1 MLESEHQ
8 FGTGTPFTLGVEEEL
23 FLVDP
28 VTGRLINSSA
38 GVLAALGEVSGRVE
52 RELHA
57 CQVELVTE
65 VLDSAAQVAPVLRD
79 LRAAVVATGAGI
91 LSAGT
96 HPSAEEGDAEIT
108 DKERYEGIRDLL
120 GDAAVTPV
128 SGLHVHVG
136 MPDPETAIRVF
147 NGLRDHMPLLQALS
161 ANSAFRHGRDTG
173 LASAREMTLRGWPRS
188 DVPRA
193 FRDFADFCDAT
204 NAISHAAGVP
214 DYTYFW
220 WKLRPHPRLGTVE
233 IRALDAQTEVGDVAA
248 LVALVHCLVRHL
260 AEQPDPGEGLAP
272 EILQESIYRAAR
284 SGTAAELID
293 RDGEHRPVVA
303 ILDALLDDIGGY
315 ADELGC
321 ARQLADLPRLIA
333 EGGGAGRQRAIY
345 DVSGVGAVTRTLTE
359 RTAAAGV
366 SSA

>member
-1 MLESEHQ
+1 MPELEHR
-8 FGTGTPFTLGVEEEL
+8 FGAGTPFSLGVEEEL

-38 GVLAALGEVSGRVE
+38 GVIAALGETQGKVE

-57 CQVELVTE
+57 CQVELISE
-65 VLDSAAQVAPVLRD
+65 VLSSAAEVAPVLRG
-79 LRAAVVATGAGI
+79 LRGAVLGTGAGI

-96 HPSAEEGDAEIT
+96 HPTAEAAEAEIT

-120 GDAAVTPV
+120 GDAALTPV

-147 NGLRDHMPLLQALS
+147 NGLRGHMPLLQALS
-161 ANSAFRHGRDTG
+161 ANSAFRYGRDTG
-173 LASAREMTLRGWPRS
+173 LASAREMTLRAWPRS

-193 FRDFADFCDAT
+193 FTDFADFA
-204 NAISHAAGVP
+204 AASAALAHAAGVP

-233 IRALDAQTEVGDVAA
+233 IRALDAQTEVEDVAA
-248 LVALVHCLVRHL
+248 LAALVHCLVRHL
-260 AEQPDPGEGLAP
+260 AESAPAAGLAP
-272 EILQESIYRAAR
+272 EILQESIFRATR
-284 SGTAAELID
+284 SGTRAELID
-293 RDGEHRPVVA
+293 SDGEHRPVAA
-303 ILDALLDDIGGY
+303 ILSRVLDEVGGY

-321 ARQLADLPRLIA
+321 VSQLADLQRLMA
-333 EGGGAGRQRAIY
+333 DGGGAGRQRAIA
-345 DVSGVGAVTRTLTE
+345 DVSGVGAVTRTLSE
-359 RTAAAGV
+359 RTAAAAAG
-366 SSA
+366 AA